1 MQYAIEVVGEEKSVE
16 RSSAGD
22 LVIQVAW
29 RSSKQST
36 LDLLAGAGCYATAN
50 GITCDNE
57 NKQKKKQLGE
67 LQGKAWVIHV
77 TVAKLVKKN

>member
-16 RSSAGD
+16 RSRAGD

-36 LDLLAGAGCYATAN
+36 LDLLAGDSKWN
-50 GITCDNE
+50 H
-57 NKQKKKQLGE
+57 LR
-67 LQGKAWVIHV
+67 
-77 TVAKLVKKN
+77 